1 MELKTGVAATDA
13 LNKVDKSLKLVFL
26 WPPRGRGI
34 TLTKSR
40 LTRNQEVIAR
50 VETEE
55 ATTTN
60 VDVKSSKVEIER
72 TVESSSKFVS

>member
-40 LTRNQEVIAR
+40 LTREIEIEVIAR

-60 VDVKSSKVEIER
+60 VDVKSSKVEI
-72 TVESSSKFVS
+72 

>member
-1 MELKTGVAATDA
+1 M
-13 LNKVDKSLKLVFL
+13 
-26 WPPRGRGI
+26 
-34 TLTKSR
+34 KSR

-55 ATTTN
+55 ATTTT

-72 TVESSSKFVS
+72 TVKSSSKLES